1 MADVGNVGSYVPS
14 VVGEGTLNELRD
26 LAGPAP
32 SLGKKHVIVNL
43 DTGEMKWY
51 QAPRRRFYGGY
62 RRRYYRRY

>member
-51 QAPRRRFYGGY
+51 QSARRSY
-62 RRRYYRRY
+62 RRRSYRSYRRY